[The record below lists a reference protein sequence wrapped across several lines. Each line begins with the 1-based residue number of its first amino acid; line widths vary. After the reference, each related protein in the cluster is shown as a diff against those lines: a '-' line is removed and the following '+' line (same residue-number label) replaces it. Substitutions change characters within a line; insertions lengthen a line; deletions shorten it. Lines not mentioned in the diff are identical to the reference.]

1 MVRSAHAGLEE
12 ECQNRLGE
20 DPNDAGSIF
29 KKINKVFEYLPLAAV
44 ISNKIFCV
52 SSGIGSNLSTIEEIN
67 KIKRPLTI
75 NYENQTSKENKIVID
90 LLWSDPVINS
100 NQGDTRVAPA
110 HPDQRRPRTV
120 PRAGAALLG
129 RPHKE
134 LHAEEQPSGDREK
147 PRVRHGRR
155 GKPREH

>member
-1 MVRSAHAGLEE
+1 MVQSRNVGLED
-12 ECQNRLGE
+12 ECHTRLGE
-20 DPNDAGSIF
+20 DPNEAGSVF

-75 NYENQTSKENKIVID
+75 NYENQASRENKIVID

-100 NQGDTRVAPA
+100 NQGDTRVPA
-110 HPDQRRPRTV
+110 AYPDQR
-120 PRAGAALLG
+120 
-129 RPHKE
+129 
-134 LHAEEQPSGDREK
+134 
-147 PRVRHGRR
+147 
-155 GKPREH
+155 